1 MTHTRSPDVRVEA
14 TTLRYAG
21 ILLWFLLII
30 AALSACGDEP
40 PHMEDTT
47 ELASALGSDSD
58 APTPSPVPTTTATQT
73 PTAVPTLTATQTPTA
88 TPSPVPTLMA
98 TQTPTATP
106 SPVPTLTATQTPTA
120 TPSLVPTTTAT
131 QTPTAT
137 PSPVPT
143 TTPTQTPTAT
153 PSPMPT
159 LTATQTPTATPSPMP
174 TLTATQTP
182 TATPSPVPTTTPTQT
197 PTATPS
203 PVPTPTQ
210 TPTSTLTTLTPPPVA
225 LGLDPFYEKHTSAG
239 GIPIAASS
247 NVPDV
252 VLIRARDTINQ
263 MLVLR
268 EDIQDELARVG
279 LVIVIAGRTEVLTDI
294 PGYRDIYERFP
305 DAEFDWNE
313 RHQGGGIFGGT
324 LSEPTVVW
332 EQNVGCY
339 DDDLFPYE
347 DILIHEFAHTVLR
360 YGIERLTEGQ
370 GFRQRL
376 NQAYSDALD
385 AGLWANTYA
394 RENADEYW
402 AEGVQSWFGL
412 NDIPGPIHNDVN
424 TRVELEDYDPTL
436 AGLVGEV
443 FGDVTITASCHETV
457 DIPTHPYSV
466 RGVVTG
472 PDGEPLE
479 DILIWAWQGEEI
491 SSGNG
496 TTGADGAFEIRV
508 PDGSFTLDIYAGPGC
523 SFVGWYDGSGGMT
536 TQRNQAFRVIVD
548 GAAVAGIE
556 IRLPSQPNDL
566 PRIEWCAQ

>member
-1 MTHTRSPDVRVEA
+1 MRVEA

-21 ILLWFLLII
+21 NLLWFLLIT
-30 AALSACGDEP
+30 AALSACSDEP
-40 PHMEDTT
+40 PPVEDTT
-47 ELASALGSDSD
+47 ELASALVSDSD
-58 APTPSPVPTTTATQT
+58 APTSSP
-73 PTAVPTLTATQTPTA
+73 VPTLTATPTPTA
-88 TPSPVPTLMA
+88 TPSPVPTRTA
-98 TQTPTATP
+98 TPTPTATP
-106 SPVPTLTATQTPTA
+106 SPVPTRTA
-120 TPSLVPTTTAT
+120 TP
-131 QTPTAT
+131 TPTAT

-143 TTPTQTPTAT
+143 RTAT
-153 PSPMPT
+153 P
-159 LTATQTPTATPSPMP
+159 
-174 TLTATQTP
+174 TP
-182 TATPSPVPTTTPTQT
+182 TATPSPVPTRTATPT

-203 PVPTPTQ
+203 PVPTRTA
-210 TPTSTLTTLTPPPVA
+210 TPTPTPTPTPLTPPPVA
-225 LGLDPFYEKHTSAG
+225 PGLDPFYEKHISAG

-252 VLIRARDTINQ
+252 VLIRARDTISQ

-268 EDIQDELARVG
+268 EDIQAELARVG

-305 DAEFDWNE
+305 DADFDWNE

-347 DILIHEFAHTVLR
+347 DILIHEFAHSVLIH
-360 YGIERLTEGQ
+360 GIERLTGGE
-370 GFRQRL
+370 GFRQRV

-412 NDIPGPIHNDVN
+412 NDPPGPIHNDVN

-436 AGLVGEV
+436 AGLIGGV

-472 PDGEPLE
+472 PDGESLE

-508 PDGSFTLDIYAGPGC
+508 PDGSFTLDIYAGARMQLRW
-523 SFVGWYDGSGGMT
+523 V
-536 TQRNQAFRVIVD
+536 V
-548 GAAVAGIE
+548 
-556 IRLPSQPNDL
+556 
-566 PRIEWCAQ
+566 